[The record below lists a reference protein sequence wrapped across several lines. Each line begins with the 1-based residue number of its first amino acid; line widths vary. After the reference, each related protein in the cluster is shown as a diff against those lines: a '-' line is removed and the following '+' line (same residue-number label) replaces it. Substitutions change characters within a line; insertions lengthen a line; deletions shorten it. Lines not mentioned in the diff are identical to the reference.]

1 MFAGVPSKNLT
12 HVKHT
17 LMMEVCAIINSR
29 QPVPVSIEPIYR
41 VSIILETPYITD
53 HVYTFDSIR
62 KYGDRKGVFAST
74 HD

>member
-17 LMMEVCAIINSR
+17 LMMEVCAIMNSR
-29 QPVPVSIEPIYR
+29 QPVSVSTDSIYI

-53 HVYTFDSIR
+53 HIR
-62 KYGDRKGVFAST
+62 NYSDKKGVFAST